1 MTYVGAFYVGEGYQS
16 SMDTLGSRIK
26 IARKAAKL
34 TQKQV
39 ADHFGIDRVNIS
51 QWESDTTKPD
61 GYRIPD
67 LATLLGTSESWLVTG
82 KGEAPAGTATP
93 EPVKPRSTII
103 PGKELLGTGTMPV
116 YAAAMGGEG
125 HIIVTFD
132 EIDRVKRPAELEN
145 VKGGYGL
152 LIKGTSMV
160 PAFDEG
166 DMALV
171 NPHLPPARDKNV
183 ILYHTPPNG
192 EEAEA
197 MVKRLLSWT
206 DKEWHLRQYNP
217 PMDFKEFRQE
227 WPVCHRV
234 VGRYDGR

>member
-1 MTYVGAFYVGEGYQS
+1 
-16 SMDTLGSRIK
+16 
-26 IARKAAKL
+26 
-34 TQKQV
+34 
-39 ADHFGIDRVNIS
+39 
-51 QWESDTTKPD
+51 
-61 GYRIPD
+61 
-67 LATLLGTSESWLVTG
+67 
-82 KGEAPAGTATP
+82 
-93 EPVKPRSTII
+93 
-103 PGKELLGTGTMPV
+103 MPV

-152 LIKGTSMV
+152 LIKGDSMV

-183 ILYHTPPNG
+183 ILYHTPPDG
-192 EEAEA
+192 AEAEA
-197 MVKRLLSWT
+197 MVKRLLNWT
-206 DKEWHLRQYNP
+206 DKEWTLRQYNP